1 MVNACTERFHAFKH
15 SEVSAGWF
23 YGNTTIHLL
32 GFDGHLDTNKRRHS
46 WALLSRLE
54 IPMKAMPM
62 NGISMFGVTLFA
74 CYGHL
79 NDGSELGEANCTP
92 IAFISKIV

>member
-1 MVNACTERFHAFKH
+1 MVNACTERFDAFKH

-23 YGNTTIHLL
+23 YGNTPIHLL
-32 GFDGHLDTNKRRHS
+32 GFYGHLDTNMRRHS
-46 WALLSRLE
+46 WAFLSRLE
-54 IPMKAMPM
+54 IPM

-92 IAFISKIV
+92 IAFISKVVRL